1 MTRPDDLELLER
13 MVFLR
18 RFEERCAE
26 LYQQTR
32 IRGFLHLY
40 VGQEAVAT
48 GVMAVLEPGDSV
60 VGTYR
65 EHAHALLKGVPA
77 WTVMAEMF
85 GRADGCSGGHGGSMH
100 LFSAP
105 HRFYGGNAIVA
116 GGIPLAVGLALADRL
131 LERPQ
136 VTACFFGD
144 GAMAEGD
151 FHEAMNLA
159 ALWRVPVLFVCENN
173 RYAMGTALEHTHA
186 ATDLAQRARSYGMTA
201 LAVDGMDVD
210 AVLAA
215 ATDVVR
221 QVRRGDG
228 PAFLECLTYRF
239 RAHSMYD
246 PQHYRTRDEV
256 NLWKGRDPID
266 RLAARLRLVD
276 GLDDASWDA
285 LVGRV
290 DAVIDDAI
298 VRAEASP
305 LEPVDDLTRDVLTP
319 RVAVAS

>member
-1 MTRPDDLELLER
+1 VTRPDDGELLER

-48 GVMAVLEPGDSV
+48 GVMAVLEPDDAV

-85 GRADGCSGGHGGSMH
+85 GRVDGCSRGHGGSMH

-116 GGIPLAVGLALADRL
+116 GGIPLAVGLALADQL
-131 LERPQ
+131 LGRPH

-173 RYAMGTALEHTHA
+173 RYAMGTVLEHSHA
-186 ATDLAQRARSYGMTA
+186 ATDLAQRARSYGMTGQ
-201 LAVDGMDVD
+201 AVDGMDVH
-210 AVLAA
+210 AVLDA
-215 ATDVVR
+215 ATDLVGR
-221 QVRRGDG
+221 VRRGDG

-256 NLWKGRDPID
+256 NQWKGRDPID
-266 RLAARLRLVD
+266 RLTGDLRLAG

-290 DAVIDDAI
+290 DAAIDDAI
-298 VRAEASP
+298 TRAEASP
-305 LEPVDDLTRDVLTP
+305 LESVDHLTRDVLTP
-319 RVAVAS
+319 RIEVGS